1 MNADRVA
8 KKKEKLVN
16 KGKKA
21 VAAGDQLRAKRLKE
35 RVIRKEN
42 RLEKNTPASKGR
54 TPGGI
59 VDAKAKGAS
68 ESFSAKPKAGEMA
81 KKQEYKPAAK
91 KATPAA
97 KKPQPKAS
105 SAPSAPS
112 TKPKTGKSQSASDV
126 KNSAFGYKEEMR
138 KAGDA
143 VKKSSK

>member
-81 KKQEYKPAAK
+81 KKQEYKPTAK
-91 KATPAA
+91 KATPVA
-97 KKPQPKAS
+97 KKPQPKAP
-105 SAPSAPS
+105 AA
-112 TKPKTGKSQSASDV
+112 KPKTGKSQSASDV